1 MASYLKLGKIVSA
14 HGLKGELVLEHCLG
28 KASSLKNVEALYI
41 EEKKGNLLPYF
52 IRSAKKKTATEV
64 FVQIEGIEIGE
75 KAQALVTKTVWIP
88 EKEFQR
94 LASKSAPASLLGFKI
109 IENNTVLGE
118 VVEVIEQP
126 QQLLCKIIIQN
137 KEVLIPLNEDTL
149 LEIDNALQQ
158 VQVKLPEGLLAIYLS

>member
-14 HGLKGELVLEHCLG
+14 HGLKGEVVLEHCLG
-28 KASSLKNVEALYI
+28 KASSLKNLEALYI

-52 IRSAKKKTATEV
+52 IQSTRKKTATEV
-64 FVQIEGIEIGE
+64 FVEIEGFEIRE
-75 KAQALVTKTVWIP
+75 KAQALVTKVVWIP
-88 EKEFQR
+88 EEEFQR

-109 IENNTVLGE
+109 IENNIVLGE

-126 QQLLCKIIIQN
+126 QQLVCKIIIQD

-149 LEIDNALQQ
+149 LDINNALQQ
-158 VQVKLPEGLLAIYLS
+158 VQVRLPEGLLAIYLS